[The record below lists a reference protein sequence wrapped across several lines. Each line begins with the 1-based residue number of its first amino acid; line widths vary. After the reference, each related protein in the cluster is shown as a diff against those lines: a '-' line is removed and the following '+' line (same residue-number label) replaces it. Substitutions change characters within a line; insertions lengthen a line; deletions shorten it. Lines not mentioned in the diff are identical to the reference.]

1 MLLEYRAPY
10 PRQAPMHVRPQV
22 EALLP
27 DLISWRRR
35 FHQYPELGFLEE
47 KTSAFV
53 IQHLQSLGWQVRTGV
68 AKTGVVATLKG
79 GQPGKVL
86 AIRADMDALPIQELN
101 KISYA
106 STRPGLMHACGHDGH
121 TAIALGVAKYLAEH
135 RDALKGTVKL
145 LFQPAEESPGGAL
158 PMIREGAL
166 KNPEVDAVI
175 GLHLWNN
182 LPLGTAGIQAGPIMA
197 NADQFIL
204 KIQGRGGHGAMPH
217 QTVDAVVVASHVV
230 TALQTIVS
238 RNVNPFESAVVT
250 VGKLNAGSAFNIIAQ
265 DATLEGTVRSFSPE
279 LADLLPQRI
288 EAVVANICE
297 AFGAAYE
304 FEYIRH
310 YPAVINHPV
319 ITQWIQGVAAS
330 VLGNVAQVVPERT
343 MGGEDMAYFLKEA
356 PGCYFFLGSANTDK
370 GLDKPH
376 HHPCFD
382 FDEMALALGVEIF
395 VRCTE
400 EFQELAV
407 PSLTEV
413 AQEVFSTS
421 GQAGCSL

>member
-1 MLLEYRAPY
+1 M
-10 PRQAPMHVRPQV
+10 QVRPQV

-47 KTSAFV
+47 QTSAFV
-53 IQHLQSLGWQVRTGV
+53 IQQLQSLGWQVRTGV

-79 GQPGKVL
+79 VQPGKVL

-135 RDALKGTVKL
+135 REALKGTVKL

-158 PMIREGAL
+158 PMIQEGAL

-217 QTVDAVVVASHVV
+217 QTLDAVVVASHVI

-250 VGKLNAGSAFNIIAQ
+250 VGKLHAGSAFNIIAQ
-265 DATLEGTVRSFSPE
+265 EAYLEGTVRSFSLE

-288 EAVVANICE
+288 EAVVANVCK
-297 AFGAAYE
+297 AFGATYE

-310 YPAVINHPV
+310 YPAVINDPV
-319 ITQWIQGVAAS
+319 ITQWIQGVAAG
-330 VLGNVAQVVPERT
+330 VLGNVAHVVPERT

-356 PGCYFFLGSANTDK
+356 PGCYFFLGSANADK

-382 FDEMALALGVEIF
+382 SDEMALALGVEIF

-407 PSLTEV
+407 PSLDEIT
-413 AQEVFSTS
+413 QETVFLIVS
-421 GQAGCSL
+421 GQVGCSL